1 MVNSTTDPDLK
12 LQQEAVRRISQ
23 AYSVKNVVESH
34 LVKPEMLC
42 GLCQAV
48 LVSPLQCESC
58 KQRFHSVC
66 IAKFLQ
72 QAGHCPSMCPNETSF
87 KPLADDKR
95 LF

>member
-12 LQQEAVRRISQ
+12 LQQEAIKRISL
-23 AYSVKNVVESH
+23 AYSFQNVVEPH
-34 LVKPEMLC
+34 LVKPDMIC
-42 GLCQAV
+42 ALCQAV

-72 QAGHCPSMCPNETSF
+72 
-87 KPLADDKR
+87 
-95 LF
+95 